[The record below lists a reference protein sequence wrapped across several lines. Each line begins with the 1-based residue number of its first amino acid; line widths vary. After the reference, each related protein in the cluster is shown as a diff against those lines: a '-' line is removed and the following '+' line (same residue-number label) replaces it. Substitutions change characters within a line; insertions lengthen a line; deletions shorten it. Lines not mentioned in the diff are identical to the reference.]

1 MNIYSVEVV
10 LGSHTHTMVVV
21 AESTIKAQARTWEYL
36 RIDRPEVAKQVV
48 TTAVQ
53 EAKIEQLD
61 LSCAGVAFQHSYDS
75 LAERTTQS
83 YADHDI
89 PF

>member
-1 MNIYSVEVV
+1 MNIYSVQVV

-21 AESTIKAQARTWEYL
+21 AETTTKAQARTWEYL
-36 RIDRPEVAKQVV
+36 RISRPEVAKQIT

-61 LSCAGVAFQHSYDS
+61 LSCAGVAYEHSYDS
-75 LAERTTQS
+75 LAERTAQS
-83 YADHDI
+83 HLDHDI